1 MGGERGSRFDA
12 VDRRIEAEHETTR
25 RLFHVVA
32 EDLRHDLQAVAEGV
46 LSNTR
51 AIDELR
57 SDVYR
62 DMNARFGLVDLAFVD
77 VRRQLAD
84 LRDRGAPR

>member
-1 MGGERGSRFDA
+1 MDPESREYLEALRHEFAAMREEMGSRFDA

-32 EDLRHDLQAVAEGV
+32 
-46 LSNTR
+46 
-51 AIDELR
+51 
-57 SDVYR
+57 
-62 DMNARFGLVDLAFVD
+62 FVD